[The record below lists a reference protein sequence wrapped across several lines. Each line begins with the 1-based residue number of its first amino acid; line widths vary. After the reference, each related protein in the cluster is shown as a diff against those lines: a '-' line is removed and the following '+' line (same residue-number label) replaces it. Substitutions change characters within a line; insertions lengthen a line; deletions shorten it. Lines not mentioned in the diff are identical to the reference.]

1 MNINTSILINGLFL
15 DITNLTIIQKCD
27 SLEIIIP
34 RFCFHNKLAISG
46 NCRIC
51 LIEEMTIHSKLV
63 IACALFIISKMII
76 FTDTYIIQKSREDI
90 LEYLLINHPLD
101 CPICDQGGEC
111 DLQEQTLKYGSD
123 NSKYSDIKSDKRI
136 VDNKNIGFF
145 IKTIMTR
152 CIHCTRCIRFLN
164 EITDTYS
171 LGLIGKGK
179 FMEISNYLNSI
190 LWFSELSGNIIDLC
204 PVNKFTNKKFIFIQ
218 NLIHYFI
225 FYNI

>member
-1 MNINTSILINGLFL
+1 MNLKTNIIINGFFVNFL
-15 DITNLTIIQKCD
+15 NSTVIHVCD
-27 SLEIIIP
+27 LYNIFIP
-34 RFCFHNKLAISG
+34 RLCSHNKLAISG

-51 LIEEMTIHSKLV
+51 LIEEITINSKLI
-63 IACALFIISKMII
+63 IACAIFIISKMII
-76 FTDTYIIQKSREDI
+76 FTDTILLQKSREDI

-123 NSKYSDIKSDKRI
+123 TSKYSSIKSDKRI

-152 CIHCTRCIRFLN
+152 CIHCTRCIRFLD
-164 EITDTYS
+164 EIENNYS

-179 FMEISNYLNSI
+179 FMEINNYLNSI
-190 LWFSELSGNIIDLC
+190 L
-204 PVNKFTNKKFIFIQ
+204 
-218 NLIHYFI
+218 
-225 FYNI
+225 